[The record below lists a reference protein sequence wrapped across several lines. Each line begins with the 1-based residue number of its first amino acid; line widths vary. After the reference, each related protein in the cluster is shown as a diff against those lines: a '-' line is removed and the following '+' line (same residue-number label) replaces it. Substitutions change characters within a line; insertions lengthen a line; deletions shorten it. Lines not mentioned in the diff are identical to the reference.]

1 MIKLPIK
8 TNSDKEFK
16 HAIAWFENAF
26 DVQPVNEDSIYTY
39 FSLGGYD
46 IALYKEH
53 NNSLEKRRKNIVYV
67 GVNDISSIFYR
78 LISMGANVIQKPF
91 VLGWQVMIARVKNP
105 FGHILC
111 LVDDP
116 SYKLTDYISVK
127 DT

>member
-16 HAIAWFENAF
+16 LAIEWFENAF
-26 DVQPVNEDSIYTY
+26 DSPPYKADTTYTY
-39 FSLGGYD
+39 FTLGGYE
-46 IALYKEH
+46 IALYKEK
-53 NNSLEKRRKNIVYV
+53 NSFLERRRKNIVYV
-67 GVNDISSIFYR
+67 VVNDIATIFNR

-91 VLGWQVMIARVKNP
+91 VLGGEIMIARVKNP

-116 SYKLTDYISVK
+116 SYK
-127 DT
+127 